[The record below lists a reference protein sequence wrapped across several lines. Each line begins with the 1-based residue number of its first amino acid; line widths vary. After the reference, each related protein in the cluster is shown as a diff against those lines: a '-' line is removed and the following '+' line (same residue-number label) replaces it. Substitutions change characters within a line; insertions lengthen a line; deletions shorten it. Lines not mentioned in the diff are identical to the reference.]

1 MLLTVVGSSR
11 PCRNSLEGL
20 GQRGPPPAD
29 RDRGRRAFESVV
41 NQSDFKLECLHEAHM
56 GDGSLLTQVVL
67 VLGASVSLIS
77 VSFVRGV
84 LLLHGS
90 TRFRTAPHCGVFSVF
105 VMTVVLG
112 AAF

>member
-20 GQRGPPPAD
+20 GQLGPP

>member
-1 MLLTVVGSSR
+1 
-11 PCRNSLEGL
+11 
-20 GQRGPPPAD
+20 
-29 RDRGRRAFESVV
+29 
-41 NQSDFKLECLHEAHM
+41 M

-105 VMTVVLG
+105 VMTVVPG
-112 AAF
+112 AAFYVNVLFCVGGALGGLYSAPPLRTVV